1 MKKIFAIII
10 CTLLSVNV
18 ANAQLDKLL
27 NKAKEVA
34 GTAASKATGSSNST
48 ISSIANIISSKLVP
62 TSSQIVGTW
71 TYQKPAVMFTSSNA
85 LKGAIGSLGSASVEN
100 KLQTYLSKV
109 GISKGKMAMTFE
121 ADKTFSV
128 TRSGK
133 KIASGTY
140 TIAGNDVT
148 LTFKGKKN
156 PCKVTPQLDNGSL
169 VIVMDATKLKTFM
182 ENIGSNV
189 SQLASIVSLLKQA
202 DGMKIGVRMSK

>member
-10 CTLLSVNV
+10 CTMLSVNV

-34 GTAASKATGSSNST
+34 GTAASKSTGSSNST

-85 LKGAIGSLGSASVEN
+85 LKSAVGSLGSASIEN

-109 GISKGKMAMTFE
+109 GITKGKMAMNFE
-121 ADKTFSV
+121 ADKTFTV

-140 TIAGNDVT
+140 TIEGNEVS
-148 LTFKGKKN
+148 LTFKGKSK

-182 ENIGSNV
+182 ENLGSNV
-189 SQLASIVSLLKQA
+189 SQLSTIVSLLKQA
-202 DGMKIGVRMSK
+202 DGMKIGVRLSK

>member
-121 ADKTFSV
+121 SDKTFSV

>member
-1 MKKIFAIII
+1 MKKFFAVII
-10 CTLLSVNV
+10 CAMLSVNV

-34 GTAASKATGSSNST
+34 GAAASKASGNSSST
-48 ISSIANIISSKLVP
+48 IASIANVISSKLVP

-85 LKGAIGSLGSASVEN
+85 LKSAAGSLGSAAVEN

-109 GISKGKMAMTFE
+109 GITKGKMAMVFE
-121 ADKTFSV
+121 SDKTFSV
-128 TRSGK
+128 TLSGK

-140 TIAGNDVT
+140 TIEGNEVS

-156 PCKVTPQLDNGSL
+156 PCKVTPQLDNGTL

-182 ENIGSNV
+182 ENLGNNV
-189 SQLASIVSLLKQA
+189 SQLASVVSLLKQA
-202 DGMKIGVRMSK
+202 DGMKIGVRLGK